1 MSGSIDERQLA
12 IARVY
17 AQALLGLADRQRE
30 VDEILEQL
38 EQLRSLMEEAPAL
51 EDFLGTPLVQEE
63 TRKVALEKLFRGQ
76 ASDLLVDTLQV
87 MNSKGRL
94 GLIQALVV
102 AYREEYEELRGRIDV
117 RVTTAVPLS
126 DSLRQRL
133 RVATSE
139 VTGKE
144 AQLVEEVDQSILGG
158 MILRIGDQKIDTSI
172 AKEIRQLGEQMVE
185 RASREL
191 HSGI

>member
-12 IARVY
+12 VARVY
-17 AQALLGLADRQRE
+17 AQALLGLADRQGE
-30 VDEILEQL
+30 VDETLEQL
-38 EQLRSLMEEAPAL
+38 EQLSSLMDEAPAL
-51 EDFLGTPLVQEE
+51 ENFLGTPLVQEE
-63 TRKVALEKLFRGQ
+63 SRKAALEKLFRGR

-87 MNSKGRL
+87 MNRKGRL
-94 GLIQALVV
+94 GLIRALVV
-102 AYREEYEELRGRIDV
+102 AYRAEYEELKGRIDV

-126 DSLRQRL
+126 DSLRQHL

-144 AQLVEEVDQSILGG
+144 AQLVEKVDQSILGG

-172 AKEIRQLGEQMVE
+172 AKEIRQLNEQMVE

-191 HSGI
+191 YGGI

>member
-1 MSGSIDERQLA
+1 MSGSIDEQQLA

-17 AQALLGLADRQRE
+17 AQALLGLADRQGE

-38 EQLRSLMEEAPAL
+38 EQLRSMMDEAPAL
-51 EDFLGTPLVQEE
+51 EDFLRTPLVQEE
-63 TRKVALEKLFRGQ
+63 TRKVALEKLFRGR

-87 MNSKGRL
+87 MNRKGRL

-102 AYREEYEELRGRIDV
+102 AYREEYEELKGRIDV
-117 RVTTAVPLS
+117 RVTTAVPLN
-126 DSLRQRL
+126 DSLRQHL

-144 AQLVEEVDQSILGG
+144 AQLVEKVDQSILGG

>member
-17 AQALLGLADRQRE
+17 AQALLGLADRQGE